1 MANTTSLAGLSKDI
15 LREKYILEGFKIYL
29 EALDPEYF
37 KLLTESNNSDI
48 LLENKLIDLFNKAKS
63 QIQKTRLADFFR
75 GVNLL
80 SKEVPQVIKLIPQLS
95 KEVSKL
101 DPKKVYSLLNSF
113 KKEKT
118 STTEV
123 ANSDGNNFYTSP
135 SDRKNYPIL
144 YQISRIAMSTK
155 AWAKT
160 TAFVV
165 LVSLMMKLGMGNFL
179 MNREIEQAAK
189 DDTSVEYVTD
199 ATKTYPP
206 DDDGT
211 FKAASDDLKK
221 NKVDVPDADEEGTKI
236 TDDNGKVTI
245 EKTKHVAIKSPYG
258 KGKTFDDKGEE
269 DVDEITKT
277 IVDELKSGKK
287 VKIQVAGTVSNT
299 TGDDEKATDTN
310 EKLTQARADHFKSTV
325 LDGLKKSGLTEEQ
338 LKNLTIEVIKASP
351 SSNQVQEPK
360 GGSGASG
367 VFITFTTEGGKT
379 YKLNWDNWPEWGA
392 WGVIDFMNPEGG
404 DETPKPDGDKTNITP
419 IPPIAGDDFSKL
431 NRNGQIAT
439 VLAGINPK
447 LNIAQYK
454 EIGPIK
460 SYTDNELLNPNI
472 KDEKAKELARLI
484 VNIRKNP
491 NSLLKKV
498 SGATGIPFNVR
509 AKAVSTKASKS
520 TQAQLQ
526 SPTVKETQELFQ
538 EALVDDIF
546 TKLGIQDSDLV
557 KNKIKLAGYLG
568 SMYAKEGDTD
578 LSILDTD
585 KLSDDDKK
593 ELQKVGF
600 GFTPQSGNNYVFLK
614 GKSAADIGVTR
625 TNKVQADT
633 TRVLNTINRNTS
645 LKTSLKRINTKDELK
660 ELIKAIIG
668 YINSRLKQTPGQIK
682 TDLITIRNT
691 YKAPNKPLKEEEK
704 ALNLPD
710 INNAIKLID
719 SYSGLKTELDRI
731 NTREELVQL
740 LKGIIAFLD
749 PALASRETDVKAA
762 FQGAASSITNKAL
775 EPWKGDGKNKK
786 NPPTTPTP
794 PTTEIQ
800 RMQELA
806 GLK

>member
-165 LVSLMMKLGMGNFL
+165 LISLMSKLGMGAYLGNKEAIQSAL
-179 MNREIEQAAK
+179 GDN
-189 DDTSVEYVTD
+189 TSVEAVMD

-211 FKAASDDLKK
+211 MKLSSDELNKY
-221 NKVDVPDADEEGTKI
+221 KVDVPDADEEGTKI
-236 TDDNGKVTI
+236 TDDNGEVKI
-245 EKTKHVAIKSPYG
+245 KKTKHIGLKHKYSKS
-258 KGKTFDDKGEE
+258 KTFDDKGEE

-325 LDGLKKSGLTEEQ
+325 LDGLKKSGLTDKQ
-338 LKNLTIEVIKASP
+338 LKNLTIEIIKAAP

-379 YKLNWDNWPEWGA
+379 YKLSWDNWPEWGA

-419 IPPIAGDDFSKL
+419 IPPVAGDDFSKL

-439 VLAGINPK
+439 VLASIDPK

-498 SGATGIPFNVR
+498 SKATGIPFNVR
-509 AKAVSTKASKS
+509 AKAISTQASKS

-546 TKLGIQDSDLV
+546 TKLGIQDSDLA

-585 KLSDDDKK
+585 NLSKK
-593 ELQKVGF
+593 EKEELQNVGY
-600 GFTPQSGNNYVFLK
+600 GFTPQSGKNYVFLK
-614 GKSAADIGVTR
+614 GQTKAQVKAIQG
-625 TNKVQADT
+625 DT
-633 TRVLNTINRNTS
+633 
-645 LKTSLKRINTKDELK
+645 KRALDAIVKREK
-660 ELIKAIIG
+660 ELQPYFDKINNRQEFADFIVGIIKFVEEKFQQDATKLR
-668 YINSRLKQTPGQIK
+668 SALFKLRS
-682 TDLITIRNT
+682 
-691 YKAPNKPLKEEEK
+691 NKPIKEEEK
-704 ALNLPD
+704 NSPVQVDTQKALDKIKNNSFLVNALEK
-710 INNAIKLID
+710 IN
-719 SYSGLKTELDRI
+719 SEQ
-731 NTREELVQL
+731 ELVEFL
-740 LKGIIAFLD
+740 SGIFTYITKVNPTD
-749 PALASRETDVKAA
+749 KKSALMVAANVLTNATYVKKSK
-762 FQGAASSITNKAL
+762 Q
-775 EPWKGDGKNKK
+775 
-786 NPPTTPTP
+786 NPPVA
-794 PTTEIQ
+794 EIQ